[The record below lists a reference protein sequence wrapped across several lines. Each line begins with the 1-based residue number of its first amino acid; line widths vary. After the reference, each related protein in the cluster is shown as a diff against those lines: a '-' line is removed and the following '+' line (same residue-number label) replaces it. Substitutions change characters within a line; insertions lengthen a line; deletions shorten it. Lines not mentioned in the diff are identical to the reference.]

1 MIQYVNYLLIIH
13 QKYINKKT
21 FRKSILKIKTNINLY
36 INFSFYQL

>member
-21 FRKSILKIKTNINLY
+21 FRKSILKIKTNIKVV
-36 INFSFYQL
+36 YQFFFL